1 MNFFLQ
7 GLTCA
12 SLLFSLSC
20 AGSQRSVFADP
31 EAAIGQLDRML
42 AEVAWFPEYN
52 SISTASL
59 RDQKAL
65 LQLDMYKAKPVLR
78 SFYLL
83 RLMLMGEAED
93 SLSQRYQKGVR
104 EYQVR
109 HSAVL
114 YAIQTLGQS
123 DDGTPGAYQKSLYR
137 LLNGLSRPQP
147 QKPVNTKLLAD
158 LLNSQSGL
166 NATALFQLMAANQLK
181 SVSDYNIDMES
192 LSSDEAVRIN
202 ALTRSLLD
210 GQPRGESFYQ
220 KNNWLKSDALLPEF
234 LLTAFTNLVTLSIP
248 GFSDH
253 CLTQPSDCFWQ
264 NDGNLHLYKVI
275 ITSLS
280 LSHWPLRGPSAADAL
295 LSAVKDIEETRGC
308 LHCNELDLTKQFIH
322 QLSGNTPHNNH
333 NEL

>member
-12 SLLFSLSC
+12 SLLFSLSS

-42 AEVAWFPEYN
+42 ADVDWFPEYN

-78 SFYLL
+78 SFYSL
-83 RLMLMGEAED
+83 RLLLMGEAED
-93 SLSQRYQKGVR
+93 SLSQKYQKGVK
-104 EYQVR
+104 EYQIR
-109 HSAVL
+109 HSVVL
-114 YAIQTLGQS
+114 YAIQKLGQS

-147 QKPVNTKLLAD
+147 QKPANTKLLAD

-181 SVSDYNIDMES
+181 SVSACNIDMES

-202 ALTRSLLD
+202 ALSLRAAAEIRALA
-210 GQPRGESFYQ
+210 GGPAAQP
-220 KNNWLKSDALLPEF
+220 
-234 LLTAFTNLVTLSIP
+234 
-248 GFSDH
+248 
-253 CLTQPSDCFWQ
+253 
-264 NDGNLHLYKVI
+264 
-275 ITSLS
+275 
-280 LSHWPLRGPSAADAL
+280 
-295 LSAVKDIEETRGC
+295 
-308 LHCNELDLTKQFIH
+308 
-322 QLSGNTPHNNH
+322 
-333 NEL
+333 